1 MNEKNPT
8 LCIVAGPN
16 GSGKTSTTVQ
26 LLHNEWAENSLYINP
41 DNIAQEQYGDW
52 NSPVAVL
59 KAAELATKM
68 RYECL
73 RKRQDFVF
81 ETVFSSDEK
90 LAFVE
95 EAKKAGLCDL
105 VISTD
110 ESLEGQEK
118 VLVVSDSVMEKL
130 SYTKTPQPIMAV
142 CHKKDNIL
150 KHYDRVLILDGVQDP
165 GNLGTILRSALA
177 FGFKQIVMSPDCVD
191 LYNDKALRSTQ
202 GAVFHL
208 DIVRDDLSHVIPE
221 LQKLGVRVIA
231 TSLHNASSIDDIKS
245 TDKMAFVMG
254 NEGNGVRDETI
265 AMSDASLYIPIDTME
280 SLNVGVAAGIVMYT
294 FKEVSL

>member
-110 ESLEGQEK
+110 ESLEGQDK
-118 VLVVSDSVMEKL
+118 VLVVSDSG
-130 SYTKTPQPIMAV
+130 
-142 CHKKDNIL
+142 
-150 KHYDRVLILDGVQDP
+150 VLH
-165 GNLGTILRSALA
+165 SA
-177 FGFKQIVMSPDCVD
+177 I
-191 LYNDKALRSTQ
+191 
-202 GAVFHL
+202 
-208 DIVRDDLSHVIPE
+208 
-221 LQKLGVRVIA
+221 
-231 TSLHNASSIDDIKS
+231 
-245 TDKMAFVMG
+245 
-254 NEGNGVRDETI
+254 
-265 AMSDASLYIPIDTME
+265 
-280 SLNVGVAAGIVMYT
+280 
-294 FKEVSL
+294 